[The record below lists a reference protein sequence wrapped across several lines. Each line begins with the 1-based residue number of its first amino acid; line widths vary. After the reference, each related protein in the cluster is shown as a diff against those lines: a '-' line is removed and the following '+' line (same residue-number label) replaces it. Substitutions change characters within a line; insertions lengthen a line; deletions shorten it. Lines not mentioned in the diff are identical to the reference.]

1 MLLFA
6 WQGPDSV
13 RDLNRCHVIAQRV
26 VDMQASNRPVG
37 GMNLARDMLRALGLA
52 AMAGLGTALASGL
65 VVLLLARS
73 GA

>member
-1 MLLFA
+1 
-6 WQGPDSV
+6 
-13 RDLNRCHVIAQRV
+13 
-26 VDMQASNRPVG
+26 MQASNRPVG

-65 VVLLLARS
+65 VVLLLARG